1 MDETSAFILAEGF
14 HNVSPCVSLILHTKY
29 NILYTQYIFMAFNF
43 ATLKEGFQ
51 KIEEWLK
58 NECMSIQTGR
68 ANPSLLDGILIE
80 VYGTRQPIKNVAS
93 VNVEDPRTL
102 RIAPWDKAHIK
113 EIEKAIID
121 SNFGLSVMSDG
132 VGVRAIFPQLTE
144 ESRARLVKVIRAR
157 HEDAR
162 ISVRKEREEA
172 INDIDVQK
180 KASEISEDEAIR
192 LKETVQTHV
201 YEINQKLRDVAE
213 KKEADIMKV

>member
-1 MDETSAFILAEGF
+1 
-14 HNVSPCVSLILHTKY
+14 
-29 NILYTQYIFMAFNF
+29 
-43 ATLKEGFQ
+43 
-51 KIEEWLK
+51 
-58 NECMSIQTGR
+58 
-68 ANPSLLDGILIE
+68 
-80 VYGTRQPIKNVAS
+80 
-93 VNVEDPRTL
+93 
-102 RIAPWDKAHIK
+102 
-113 EIEKAIID
+113 
-121 SNFGLSVMSDG
+121 MSDC

-144 ESRARLVKVIRAR
+144 ESLARLVKVIRAR